1 MGGAMSG
8 FAIAWSDAQQERL
21 EDLAAETGET
31 SAACAAQL
39 LTAVLE
45 DDAAAHGD
53 RVAAE

>member
-1 MGGAMSG
+1 MSG